1 MIRTLKMILIPALI
15 LALAL
20 SCVKEPNKAT
30 MAKWKQEI
38 RDTERDFAAMAKS
51 EGIPA
56 AFLAYAADSAVL
68 MRNNS
73 IVKGKIKMSEY
84 FKAQPLDMSQLS
96 LSWEPE
102 FVDVARSGD
111 LGYTYGPFVF
121 SITDSTGV
129 TRENKGIFHTVW
141 KRQEDG
147 SWKFVWD

>member
-1 MIRTLKMILIPALI
+1 MRTLKIILIPTLM
-15 LALAL
+15 LGLTL
-20 SCVKEPNKAT
+20 SCVRDPDKAT
-30 MAKWKQEI
+30 MEKWQQEI

-68 MRNNS
+68 MRNNN
-73 IVKGKIKMSEY
+73 IVKGKNKMSEY
-84 FKAQPLDMSQLS
+84 FKAQPLDMSQVS

-102 FVDVARSGD
+102 FVEVARSGD

-129 TRENKGIFHTVW
+129 TLENKGVFHTVW